1 MYIRTTVFLR
11 KRAGAT
17 RLLWLDGF
25 FYGRDLTKDP
35 WAWAQKQGAPPRQR
49 VAIPFLPHRAP
60 ADREPAVTT
69 HAQTWCTA
77 SRRLCAHRPA
87 SGNPWRIIRLSSS
100 DSFRPLPLPAVRRA
114 CPRWMRAR
122 PVLFPGESVF
132 LKNAHNF
139 RCSLRPLIG

>member
-69 HAQTWCTA
+69 HAQMAARPRSMRRHRAPLPAAYAPTA
-77 SRRLCAHRPA
+77 RHPE
-87 SGNPWRIIRLSSS
+87 IRGGSS
-100 DSFRPLPLPAVRRA
+100 DS
-114 CPRWMRAR
+114 
-122 PVLFPGESVF
+122 
-132 LKNAHNF
+132 
-139 RCSLRPLIG
+139 RPLIRSDHFHFLPFGERVPVGCAPDLFCFRGNLFF